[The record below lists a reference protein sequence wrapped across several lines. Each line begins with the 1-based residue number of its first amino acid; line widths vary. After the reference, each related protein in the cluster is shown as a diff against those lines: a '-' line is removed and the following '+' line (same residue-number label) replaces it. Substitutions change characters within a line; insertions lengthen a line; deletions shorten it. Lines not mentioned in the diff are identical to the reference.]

1 MTLGRQLF
9 AGISALFLVALCG
22 LQTIYLLNAQA
33 NLQQQLQAH
42 AQDSATALA
51 LRLPAALTG
60 NDRALADTV
69 ISAAFDGGYF
79 QAIRVADAE
88 GKTLVLKEVPP
99 GLEEVPLWFTKLF
112 PISAPSGQ
120 AQLSNGWTQLG
131 TVHVTSHPLFA
142 YRQLWRSG
150 IETLGWMLLVY
161 LVVLV
166 AMRVFLR
173 SLLRPLH
180 DIEITAHAISER
192 DFRIIERV
200 PATRELR
207 QAVLAINAL
216 SGRVRSVIESATT
229 AAERFRG
236 EAVMD
241 AVTGLANRRGFM
253 QQVEARLAADE
264 SKSGGI
270 IAMLEIHG
278 FAEFNREAGYRRG
291 DEVLSLLAGAVSG
304 AAGALSGRMAGA
316 TFSLAATDVSR
327 PDAQRLIE
335 DLCARTAALLVE
347 QGTKL
352 HFNCGAVHFAG
363 GSHALSALLAAAD
376 GALAAAR
383 AQGEDI
389 FQVKDLDS
397 HSPRDE
403 GSANWKQIIEAA
415 LGNNRFVLHA
425 QPVVKLPNRELMHR
439 EIMVRMLDENGATVA
454 ADRFLPMAWRH
465 HMMPQVDAHI
475 LDRLLAHMAVQAGDS
490 EQFAVNVSPQSMRDA
505 SYLAQLREVLGDRPA
520 AAARLVFEVT
530 EFGAMQDIAATRA
543 FAAALKRIG
552 AGFAMDNFGL
562 QQDALR
568 HLPGLLPQYIKLSA
582 RQIADLRDNEESR
595 FFVATLARIAQTLDI
610 DLIAQSVE
618 EESLLALLASLG
630 FTGCQGYVSGRPAPL
645 SA

>member
-22 LQTIYLLNAQA
+22 LQAIYLLNAQA

-69 ISAAFDGGYF
+69 ISAAFDSGYF

-131 TVHVTSHPLFA
+131 AVHVTSHPLFA

-161 LVVLV
+161 MAVLV
-166 AMRVFLR
+166 TMRVFLR

-180 DIEITAHAISER
+180 DIEATAHAISER
-192 DFRIIERV
+192 DFRIIDRI

-216 SGRVRSVIESATT
+216 SGRVRSVIESAT
-229 AAERFRG
+229 ERFRG

-335 DLCARTAALLVE
+335 GLCARTAALLAE

-363 GSHALSALLAAAD
+363 GSHTLSALLAAAD

-397 HSPRDE
+397 DSPRDE

-465 HMMPQVDAHI
+465 HMMPQLDAHI
-475 LDRLLAHMAVQAGDS
+475 LDRLLVHMAVQAGDS

>member
-9 AGISALFLVALCG
+9 AGISALFFVALCG
-22 LQTIYLLNAQA
+22 LQAIYLFNAQGS
-33 NLQQQLQAH
+33 LQQQLQAH

-51 LRLPAALTG
+51 LRLPAALAG

-69 ISAAFDGGYF
+69 VRAAFDGGYF

-88 GKTLVLKEVPP
+88 GKTLILKVVPP
-99 GLEEVPLWFTKLF
+99 GLEEVPLWFTRLF

-142 YRQLWRSG
+142 YRQLWQSG
-150 IETLGWMLLVY
+150 IKTLGWMLLVY
-161 LVVLV
+161 VVVLA

-180 DIEITAHAISER
+180 EIEITAHAISER
-192 DFRIIERV
+192 DFRLIERI

-253 QQVEARLAADE
+253 QQVEARLVADE
-264 SKSGGI
+264 AKSGGI

-278 FAEFNREAGYRRG
+278 FAEFNREVGYRRG
-291 DEVLSLLAGAVSG
+291 DEVLSMLAGVVKG
-304 AAGALSGRMAGA
+304 FDGVLPGRIAGA
-316 TFSLAATDVSR
+316 TFSLAAADISG
-327 PDAQRLIE
+327 PDARRLIG
-335 DLCARTAALLVE
+335 DLCARVATLLAE
-347 QGTKL
+347 QGTGL

-363 GSHALSALLAAAD
+363 GSRSLSALLAAAD

-389 FQVKDLDS
+389 FQVKDIDDR
-397 HSPRDE
+397 PAQDV
-403 GSANWKQIIEAA
+403 GSANWKQHIESA
-415 LGNNRFVLHA
+415 LAGNRFILHA
-425 QPVVKLPNRELMHR
+425 QAVVRLPGLDPMHR
-439 EIMVRMLDENGATVA
+439 EIMVRMLDEHGETIA
-454 ADRFLPMAWRH
+454 ADRFLPLAWRH
-465 HMMPQVDAHI
+465 HMMPQLDAHI
-475 LDRLLAHMAVQAGDS
+475 LDRLLAHMSARSGDT

-505 SYLAQLREVLGDRPA
+505 AYLAHLRDVLGSKPS

-543 FAAALKRIG
+543 FTAELKRIG

-610 DLIAQSVE
+610 DLIAQAVE
-618 EESLLALLASLG
+618 DESLLSMLASLG
-630 FTGCQGYVSGRPAPL
+630 FTGCQGYVSGRPTPL
-645 SA
+645 SS